1 MQRLDDRIS
10 ASKSGEHNRLVGSD
24 LMETVI
30 ELQDVWKIYRMGEF
44 DVPAL
49 RGVNLTVRKGESVA
63 ITGPS
68 GCGKSTMLNMIG
80 CLDMP
85 TSGKVLLEGRDI
97 SEFKRNELARIS
109 GKKIGFIFQTFNLY
123 PTLTALENIQ
133 LPMRIHEFPERDIE
147 EASKKLLDTVGLAE
161 RGAHFPAQLSGGQQQ
176 RVAVARA
183 LSTGPSILLADEPT
197 GNLDT
202 KAGGEVMEVFKRLNG
217 EGLTIVMITHD
228 MRIAEYAAR
237 VVKML
242 DGKIVGKT

>member
-1 MQRLDDRIS
+1 
-10 ASKSGEHNRLVGSD
+10 
-24 LMETVI
+24 METKM
-30 ELQDVWKIYRMGEF
+30 ELQGVWKIYRMGDF

-49 RGVNLTVRKGESVA
+49 GGVDLTIKASEFVA

-80 CLDMP
+80 CLDKP
-85 TSGKVLLEGRDI
+85 TRGKVLLEGRDI
-97 SEFKRNELARIS
+97 SEFSANELARIR

-147 EASKKLLDTVGLAE
+147 ETSRKLLDTVGLAE

-228 MRIAEYAAR
+228 MRIAEYAGR
-237 VVKML
+237 VVRML
-242 DGKIVGKT
+242 DGKIVGET

>member
-1 MQRLDDRIS
+1 
-10 ASKSGEHNRLVGSD
+10 
-24 LMETVI
+24 METVM
-30 ELQDVWKIYRMGEF
+30 EMQGVWKIYRMGEF

-49 RGVNLTVRKGESVA
+49 AGINLAIKEREFVA

-85 TSGKVLLEGRDI
+85 TRGKVLLEGKDI
-97 SEFKRNELARIS
+97 SEFKSNDLARVR

-123 PTLTALENIQ
+123 PTLTALENIR
-133 LPMRIHEFPERDIE
+133 LPMRIHEFPEDVIE
-147 EASKKLLDTVGLAE
+147 KTSMNLLNTVGLAE
-161 RGAHFPAQLSGGQQQ
+161 RGLHFPAQLSGGQQQ

-202 KAGGEVMEVFKRLNG
+202 KSGGEVMDVFKRLNS

-228 MRIAEYAAR
+228 PRIAGYAGR

-242 DGKIVGKT
+242 DGKITGET

>member
-1 MQRLDDRIS
+1 MALAGVINDC
-10 ASKSGEHNRLVGSD
+10 SGD
-24 LMETVI
+24 LMETII
-30 ELQDVWKIYRMGEF
+30 ELQDVWKVYRMGEF

-49 RGVNLTVRKGESVA
+49 AGVNLSIRKGESVA

-80 CLDMP
+80 CLDIP
-85 TSGKVLLEGRDI
+85 TGGKVLLEGKDI
-97 SEFKRNELARIS
+97 SEYKRNELARIR

-123 PTLTALENIQ
+123 PTLTALENIR
-133 LPMRIHEFPERDIE
+133 LPMRIHEFSEKEIDE
-147 EASKKLLDTVGLAE
+147 TSKKLLDIVGLSE
-161 RGAHFPAQLSGGQQQ
+161 RGTYFPAQLSGGQQQ

-202 KAGGEVMEVFKRLNG
+202 KSGGEVMEVFKRLNS

-228 MRIAEYAAR
+228 PKIAGYAGR

-242 DGKIVGKT
+242 DGKIVGET

>member
-1 MQRLDDRIS
+1 
-10 ASKSGEHNRLVGSD
+10 
-24 LMETVI
+24 
-30 ELQDVWKIYRMGEF
+30 MGDF

-49 RGVNLTVRKGESVA
+49 AGIDIEIKPGEFVA

-85 TSGKVLLEGRDI
+85 TRGHVLLEGKDI
-97 SEFKRNELARIS
+97 SEFKSNELARVR

-123 PTLTALENIQ
+123 PTLTALENIR
-133 LPMRIHEFPERDIE
+133 LPMRIHEIPEKEIE
-147 EASKKLLDTVGLAE
+147 EASMRLLEMVGLSD
-161 RGAHFPAQLSGGQQQ
+161 RGNHFPSQLSGGQQQ

-183 LSTGPSILLADEPT
+183 LSTSPSILLADEPT

-202 KAGGEVMEVFKRLNG
+202 KSGGEVMDVFRRLNKD
-217 EGLTIVMITHD
+217 GLTIVMITHD
-228 MRIAEYAAR
+228 LGLAASAGR

-242 DGKIVGKT
+242 DGKIIGGT

>member
-1 MQRLDDRIS
+1 
-10 ASKSGEHNRLVGSD
+10 
-24 LMETVI
+24 MENKI

-49 RGVNLTVRKGESVA
+49 AGIDFSVKAREFVA

-85 TSGKVLLEGRDI
+85 TRGKVLLEGKDI
-97 SEFKRNELARIS
+97 SDFKSDELARVR

-123 PTLTALENIQ
+123 PTLTALENIR
-133 LPMRIHEFPERDIE
+133 LPMRIHEFPEPEVEDT
-147 EASKKLLDTVGLAE
+147 SKKLLDMVGLSE
-161 RGAHFPAQLSGGQQQ
+161 RANHFPSQLSGGQQQ

-183 LSTGPSILLADEPT
+183 LSTGPTILLADEPT

-202 KAGGEVMEVFKRLNG
+202 KSGGEVMDVFKHLNN

-228 MRIAEYAAR
+228 MKIAGSAGRI
-237 VVKML
+237 VKML
-242 DGKIVGKT
+242 DGKIVGGT

>member
-1 MQRLDDRIS
+1 M
-10 ASKSGEHNRLVGSD
+10 
-24 LMETVI
+24 METI
-30 ELQDVWKIYRMGEF
+30 MELQDVWKIYRMGEF

-49 RGVNLTVRKGESVA
+49 QGIDLTIKTNEFVA

-85 TSGKVLLEGRDI
+85 TRGKVFLEGKDI
-97 SEFKRNELARIS
+97 STFKSDELARIR

-133 LPMRIHEFPERDIE
+133 LPMRIHEIPEKDV
-147 EASKKLLDTVGLAE
+147 ADTSKKLLDTVGLSD
-161 RGAHFPAQLSGGQQQ
+161 RKAHFPAQLSGGQQQ
-176 RVAVARA
+176 RVAVARS

-202 KAGGEVMEVFKRLNG
+202 KSGGEIMDVFKRLNS

-228 MRIAEYAAR
+228 PRIAGYAGR

-242 DGKIVGKT
+242 DGKIVGGT

>member
-1 MQRLDDRIS
+1 
-10 ASKSGEHNRLVGSD
+10 
-24 LMETVI
+24 
-30 ELQDVWKIYRMGEF
+30 MGEF

-49 RGVNLTVRKGESVA
+49 AGIEFAVKPGEFVA

-85 TSGKVLLEGRDI
+85 TRGKVLLEGRDI
-97 SEFKRNELARIS
+97 SEFNSNELARVR

-123 PTLTALENIQ
+123 PTLTALENIR
-133 LPMRIHEFPERDIE
+133 LPMRIHEFPEPEVEDT
-147 EASKKLLDTVGLAE
+147 SKKLLEMVGLSE
-161 RGAHFPAQLSGGQQQ
+161 RGSHFPAQLSGGQQQ

-183 LSTGPSILLADEPT
+183 LSTAPTILLADEPT

-202 KAGGEVMEVFKRLNG
+202 KSGGEVMDVFKKLNS

-228 MRIAEYAAR
+228 QKIAGYAGR

-242 DGKIVGKT
+242 DGKIVGET

>member
-1 MQRLDDRIS
+1 M
-10 ASKSGEHNRLVGSD
+10 
-24 LMETVI
+24 MESII

-49 RGVNLTVRKGESVA
+49 AGVNLAIKRGELVA

-85 TSGKVLLEGRDI
+85 TRGKVLLEDNDI
-97 SEFKRNELARIS
+97 SEFKGNELARIR

-123 PTLTALENIQ
+123 PTLTAIENIR
-133 LPMRIHEFPERDIE
+133 LPMRIHEIPEKEME
-147 EASKKLLDTVGLAE
+147 ETSIKLLNTVGLAD
-161 RGAHFPAQLSGGQQQ
+161 RGTHFPAQLSGGQQQ
-176 RVAVARA
+176 RVAIARA
-183 LSTGPSILLADEPT
+183 LSTSPSILLADEPT

-202 KAGGEVMEVFKRLNG
+202 KSGGEVMDVFRRLNS

-228 MRIAEYAAR
+228 PRIAGYAGR
-237 VVKML
+237 IVKML
-242 DGKIVGKT
+242 DGKIVGET

>member
-1 MQRLDDRIS
+1 
-10 ASKSGEHNRLVGSD
+10 
-24 LMETVI
+24 MEI
-30 ELQDVWKIYRMGEF
+30 IMELQDVWKIYRMGEF

-49 RGVNLTVRKGESVA
+49 AGIEFAVKPKEFVA

-85 TSGKVLLEGRDI
+85 TRGKVLLEGRDI
-97 SEFKRNELARIS
+97 SEFNRNELARVR

-123 PTLTALENIQ
+123 PTLTALENIR
-133 LPMRIHEFPERDIE
+133 LPMRIHEFPEKEVEDK
-147 EASKKLLDTVGLAE
+147 SNKLLEMVGLSE
-161 RGAHFPAQLSGGQQQ
+161 RGSHFPAQLSGGQQQ

-183 LSTGPSILLADEPT
+183 LSTAPKILLADEPT

-202 KAGGEVMEVFKRLNG
+202 KSGGEVMDVFRRLNS

-228 MRIAEYAAR
+228 QKIAGYAGR

-242 DGKIVGKT
+242 DGKIVGET

>member
-1 MQRLDDRIS
+1 
-10 ASKSGEHNRLVGSD
+10 
-24 LMETVI
+24 MEAI
-30 ELQDVWKIYRMGEF
+30 MELQDVWKIYRMGEF

-49 RGVNLTVRKGESVA
+49 AGINLTIKTNEFVA

-85 TSGKVLLEGRDI
+85 TRGKVFLEGKDI
-97 SEFKRNELARIS
+97 SEFKTNELARIR

-133 LPMRIHEFPERDIE
+133 LPMRIHEIPENE
-147 EASKKLLDTVGLAE
+147 VKVTSKKLLDTVGLSE

-183 LSTGPSILLADEPT
+183 LSTAPSILLADEPT

-202 KAGGEVMEVFKRLNG
+202 KSGGEVMDVFKRLNS

-228 MRIAEYAAR
+228 PRIAGYAGR

-242 DGKIVGKT
+242 DGKIVGET

>member
-1 MQRLDDRIS
+1 MM
-10 ASKSGEHNRLVGSD
+10 EN
-24 LMETVI
+24 LME
-30 ELQDVWKIYRMGEF
+30 LKDVWKIYRMGEF

-49 RGVNLTVRKGESVA
+49 AGINLTVKEREFVA

-85 TSGKVLLEGRDI
+85 TRGKVLLEGKDI
-97 SEFKRNELARIS
+97 SQFKSDELARVR

-123 PTLTALENIQ
+123 PTLTAIENIQ
-133 LPMRIHEFPERDIE
+133 LPMRIHEIPEKEVEDTSR
-147 EASKKLLDTVGLAE
+147 KLLGMVGLSE
-161 RGAHFPAQLSGGQQQ
+161 RANHFPSQLSGGQQQ

-202 KAGGEVMEVFKRLNG
+202 KSGGEVMDVFKKLNS

-228 MRIAEYAAR
+228 QKIAGYAGR

-242 DGKIVGKT
+242 DGKIVGGT

>member
-1 MQRLDDRIS
+1 
-10 ASKSGEHNRLVGSD
+10 
-24 LMETVI
+24 METVI
-30 ELQDVWKIYRMGEF
+30 ELQDVWKIYRMGEI

-80 CLDMP
+80 CLDKP
-85 TSGKVLLEGRDI
+85 TRGKVLLEGRDI
-97 SEFKRNELARIS
+97 SEFGANELARIR

-133 LPMRIHEFPERDIE
+133 LPMRIHEFPQQDIE
-147 EASKKLLDTVGLAE
+147 ETSKKLLDTVGLAE

-228 MRIAEYAAR
+228 MRIAEYAKR
-237 VVKML
+237 VVRML
-242 DGKIVGKT
+242 DGKIVGET

>member
-1 MQRLDDRIS
+1 M
-10 ASKSGEHNRLVGSD
+10 NNV
-24 LMETVI
+24 LMTETII
-30 ELQDVWKIYRMGEF
+30 ELEDVWKIYRMGEF

-49 RGVNLTVRKGESVA
+49 SGINLAIRRGEAVA

-80 CLDMP
+80 CLDIP
-85 TSGKVLLEGRDI
+85 TRGKVMLEGRDI
-97 SEFKRNELARIS
+97 STLRGNELARIR
-109 GKKIGFIFQTFNLY
+109 GKKIGFVFQTFNLY
-123 PTLTALENIQ
+123 PTLTAFENIA
-133 LPMRIHEFPERDIE
+133 LPMRIHEFPEKEVE
-147 EASKKLLDTVGLAE
+147 ETTKKLLSTVGLAE
-161 RGAHFPAQLSGGQQQ
+161 RGSHFPAQLSGGQQQ

-202 KAGGEVMEVFKRLNG
+202 KSGGEVMDVFKRLNS

-228 MRIAEYAAR
+228 PRIAGYAGR

-242 DGKIVGKT
+242 DGKIVGET

>member
-1 MQRLDDRIS
+1 
-10 ASKSGEHNRLVGSD
+10 
-24 LMETVI
+24 METKI

-49 RGVNLTVRKGESVA
+49 AGIDLTVKAREFVA

-85 TSGKVLLEGRDI
+85 TRGKVLLEDKAI
-97 SEFKRNELARIS
+97 TEFKSDELARVR

-123 PTLTALENIQ
+123 PTLTALENIR
-133 LPMRIHEFPERDIE
+133 LPMRIHEISEPEVEDT
-147 EASKKLLDTVGLAE
+147 SKKLLDMVGLSE
-161 RGAHFPAQLSGGQQQ
+161 RANHFPSQLSGGQQQ
-176 RVAVARA
+176 RVAVARS

-202 KAGGEVMEVFKRLNG
+202 KSGGEVMDVLKRLNS

-228 MRIAEYAAR
+228 QKIAGYAGR

-242 DGKIVGKT
+242 DGKIVGET

>member
-1 MQRLDDRIS
+1 MMKTI
-10 ASKSGEHNRLVGSD
+10 
-24 LMETVI
+24 M

-49 RGVNLTVRKGESVA
+49 QGIYLTIKTGEFVA

-85 TSGKVLLEGRDI
+85 TRGKVFLEGKDI
-97 SEFKRNELARIS
+97 STFKSDELARIR

-133 LPMRIHEFPERDIE
+133 MPMRIHEFPEKDV
-147 EASKKLLDTVGLAE
+147 ADTSKKLLDTVGLSD
-161 RGAHFPAQLSGGQQQ
+161 RGAHFPGQLSGGQQQ
-176 RVAVARA
+176 RVAVARS

-202 KAGGEVMEVFKRLNG
+202 KSGGEIMDVFKRLNN

-228 MRIAEYAAR
+228 PRIAGYAGK

-242 DGKIVGKT
+242 DGKIVGGT

>member
-1 MQRLDDRIS
+1 
-10 ASKSGEHNRLVGSD
+10 
-24 LMETVI
+24 ME
-30 ELQDVWKIYRMGEF
+30 LSDVWKIYRMGEF

-49 RGVNLTVRKGESVA
+49 AGIDLQIRTGEFMA

-85 TSGKVLLEGRDI
+85 SRGKVMLEGKDI
-97 SEFKRNELARIS
+97 SEFKSHELARIR

-123 PTLTALENIQ
+123 PTLTAIENIR
-133 LPMRIHEFPERDIE
+133 LPMRIHEISEKEVQDTSI
-147 EASKKLLDTVGLAE
+147 KLLEMVGLKE
-161 RGAHFPAQLSGGQQQ
+161 RMNHFPAQLSGGQQQ

-183 LSTGPSILLADEPT
+183 LSTSPTILLADEPT

-202 KAGGEVMEVFKRLNG
+202 KSGGEVMDVFKRLNN

-228 MRIAEYAAR
+228 PRIAALAGR
-237 VVKML
+237 IVKML
-242 DGKIVGKT
+242 DGKIIGET

>member
-1 MQRLDDRIS
+1 
-10 ASKSGEHNRLVGSD
+10 
-24 LMETVI
+24 MEVI
-30 ELQDVWKIYRMGEF
+30 MELQDVWKIYHMGEF

-49 RGVNLTVRKGESVA
+49 AGIGLMVKTGEFVA

-85 TSGKVLLEGRDI
+85 TRGKVLLEGRDI
-97 SEFKRNELARIS
+97 SEFNSNELARVR

-123 PTLTALENIQ
+123 PTLTALENIR
-133 LPMRIHEFPERDIE
+133 LPMRIHEFPEKDVEDTSIE
-147 EASKKLLDTVGLAE
+147 LLEMVGLSE
-161 RGAHFPAQLSGGQQQ
+161 RGSHFPAQLSGGQQQ

-183 LSTGPSILLADEPT
+183 LSTNPSILLADEPT

-202 KAGGEVMEVFKRLNG
+202 KSGGEVMDVFKRLNS

-228 MRIAEYAAR
+228 PKIAGYAGRI
-237 VVKML
+237 VKML
-242 DGKIVGKT
+242 DGKILGKT

>member
-1 MQRLDDRIS
+1 
-10 ASKSGEHNRLVGSD
+10 
-24 LMETVI
+24 
-30 ELQDVWKIYRMGEF
+30 MGEF

-49 RGVNLTVRKGESVA
+49 AGIDLAIKKSELVA

-85 TSGKVLLEGRDI
+85 TRGKVFLEGRDI
-97 SEFKRNELARIS
+97 SEFKSDELARIR

-123 PTLTALENIQ
+123 PTLTALENIR
-133 LPMRIHEFPERDIE
+133 LPMRIHEFPEAEVENTSR
-147 EASKKLLDTVGLAE
+147 KLLEMVGLSE
-161 RGAHFPAQLSGGQQQ
+161 RGNHFPAQLSGGQQQ
-176 RVAVARA
+176 RIAVARA
-183 LSTGPSILLADEPT
+183 LSSGPSILLADEPT

-202 KAGGEVMEVFKRLNG
+202 KSGGEVMDVFKRLNS

-228 MRIAEYAAR
+228 PRIAGYAGR

-242 DGKIVGKT
+242 DGKIVGET

>member
-1 MQRLDDRIS
+1 
-10 ASKSGEHNRLVGSD
+10 
-24 LMETVI
+24 MEI
-30 ELQDVWKIYRMGEF
+30 IMELQDVWKIYRMGEF

-49 RGVNLTVRKGESVA
+49 AGIEFAVKPGEFVA

-85 TSGKVLLEGRDI
+85 TRGKVLLEGRDI
-97 SEFKRNELARIS
+97 SELNSNELARVR

-123 PTLTALENIQ
+123 PTLTALENIR
-133 LPMRIHEFPERDIE
+133 LPMRIHEFPEKDVE
-147 EASKKLLDTVGLAE
+147 DTSNKLLEMVGLSE
-161 RGAHFPAQLSGGQQQ
+161 RGSHFPAQLSGGQQQ

-183 LSTGPSILLADEPT
+183 LSTNPSILLADEPT

-202 KAGGEVMEVFKRLNG
+202 KSGGEVMDVFKRLNS

-228 MRIAEYAAR
+228 QKIAGYAGR

-242 DGKIVGKT
+242 DGKIVGET

>member
-1 MQRLDDRIS
+1 
-10 ASKSGEHNRLVGSD
+10 
-24 LMETVI
+24 METKI

-44 DVPAL
+44 EVPAL
-49 RGVNLTVRKGESVA
+49 AGIDLTVKACEFVA

-85 TSGKVLLEGRDI
+85 TSGKVLLEGKDI
-97 SEFKRNELARIS
+97 SDFKSDELARVR

-123 PTLTALENIQ
+123 PTLTALENIR
-133 LPMRIHEFPERDIE
+133 LPMKIHEFPEPE
-147 EASKKLLDTVGLAE
+147 VENTSKKLLDMVGLSE
-161 RGAHFPAQLSGGQQQ
+161 RANHFPSQLSGGQQQ

-202 KAGGEVMEVFKRLNG
+202 KSGGEVMDVFKQLNS
-217 EGLTIVMITHD
+217 EGITTVMITHD
-228 MRIAEYAAR
+228 PKIAVSAGRI
-237 VVKML
+237 VKML
-242 DGKIVGKT
+242 DGKIVGGT

>member
-1 MQRLDDRIS
+1 MDNI
-10 ASKSGEHNRLVGSD
+10 
-24 LMETVI
+24 MEM
-30 ELQDVWKIYRMGEF
+30 QDVWKIYRMGDF

-49 RGVNLTVRKGESVA
+49 AGIDLAIKKSEFVA

-85 TSGKVLLEGRDI
+85 TRGKVLLEGRNI
-97 SEFKRNELARIS
+97 SEFKSDELARIR

-123 PTLTALENIQ
+123 PTLTALENIR
-133 LPMRIHEFPERDIE
+133 LPMRIHEFPESEVEDT
-147 EASKKLLDTVGLAE
+147 SKKLLEMVGLSE
-161 RGAHFPAQLSGGQQQ
+161 RKTHFPAQLSGGQQQ

-202 KAGGEVMEVFKRLNG
+202 RSGGEVMDVFKRLNS

-228 MRIAEYAAR
+228 PRIAGYAGR

-242 DGKIVGKT
+242 DGKIIGET

>member
-1 MQRLDDRIS
+1 MM
-10 ASKSGEHNRLVGSD
+10 EN
-24 LMETVI
+24 LM

-49 RGVNLTVRKGESVA
+49 SGINFTVKAREFVA

-85 TSGKVLLEGRDI
+85 TRGKVLLEGKDI
-97 SEFKRNELARIS
+97 TEFKRDELARIR

-123 PTLTALENIQ
+123 PTLTAIENIR
-133 LPMRIHEFPERDIE
+133 LPMRIHEISEKEVEDI
-147 EASKKLLDTVGLAE
+147 SKKLLDMVGLSE
-161 RGAHFPAQLSGGQQQ
+161 RGNHFPSQLSGGQQQ

-202 KAGGEVMEVFKRLNG
+202 KSGGEVMDVFKELNS

-228 MRIAEYAAR
+228 PKIAGYAGKI
-237 VVKML
+237 VKML
-242 DGKIVGKT
+242 DGKIVGGT

>member
-1 MQRLDDRIS
+1 M
-10 ASKSGEHNRLVGSD
+10 
-24 LMETVI
+24 

-49 RGVNLTVRKGESVA
+49 AGIEFAVKPGEFVA

-85 TSGKVLLEGRDI
+85 TRGKVLLEGRDI
-97 SEFKRNELARIS
+97 SELNSNELARVR

-123 PTLTALENIQ
+123 PTLTALENIR
-133 LPMRIHEFPERDIE
+133 LPMRIHEFPEKDVE
-147 EASKKLLDTVGLAE
+147 DTSNKLLEMVGLSE
-161 RGAHFPAQLSGGQQQ
+161 RGSHFPAQLSGGQQQ

-183 LSTGPSILLADEPT
+183 LSTNPSILLADEPT

-202 KAGGEVMEVFKRLNG
+202 KSGGEVMDVFKRLNS

-228 MRIAEYAAR
+228 QKIAGYAGR

-242 DGKIVGKT
+242 DGKIVGET

>member
-1 MQRLDDRIS
+1 
-10 ASKSGEHNRLVGSD
+10 
-24 LMETVI
+24 METII
-30 ELQDVWKIYRMGEF
+30 ELQKFWKVYRMGEVE
-44 DVPAL
+44 VPAL
-49 RGVNLTVRKGESVA
+49 RGVDLAVRKGESVA

-85 TSGKVLLEGRDI
+85 TTGKILLEGRDI
-97 SEFKRNELARIS
+97 TEFKGDELARIR

-133 LPMRIHEFPERDIE
+133 LPMQIHEFSGKEIGETSR
-147 EASKKLLDTVGLAE
+147 KLLATVGLSE
-161 RGAHFPAQLSGGQQQ
+161 RGSHFPAQLSGGQQQ

-202 KAGGEVMEVFKRLNG
+202 KAGGEVMEVFKRLNS
-217 EGLTIVMITHD
+217 EGLTLVMITHD
-228 MRIAEYAAR
+228 PRIAGYAGR
-237 VVKML
+237 IVKML
-242 DGKIVGKT
+242 DGKIVGET